1 MFIPIA
7 GTALSTATMN
17 ASISII
23 IATSGHAESL
33 GRLLE
38 SLYQVEG
45 GNEINAEII
54 VANNAP
60 DEATARAVETL
71 VERYAQRGR
80 YHCWQ
85 VREPLPGKCRA
96 QNRAIPL
103 AKGSILAF
111 LDDDVEV
118 TPHWLQSIDNFFA
131 SFPHEVMQGSIVMRD
146 EDRKDPQLQKA
157 LERYRTID
165 FIDYGSPPGADLKTL
180 TGGNIAVRR
189 EVFQQVGLFDER
201 LGPGRAGYSE
211 DVEFAKRLLKAGMR
225 IGYEPRVSVYN
236 EMDPN
241 RLTEESFRIRHERH
255 GRSRLVQKNNSV
267 FTIIPDLMRSIW
279 TFGWYSLVGNE
290 RRKYRAKGR
299 YYHYRAMLKE
309 KIKKFK
315 SFNAL

>member
-1 MFIPIA
+1 MDGIVERNLD
-7 GTALSTATMN
+7 T
-17 ASISII
+17 SISII
-23 IATSGHAESL
+23 IATAGRVESL
-33 GRLLE
+33 RRLLE
-38 SLYQVEG
+38 SLHRVEG
-45 GNEINAEII
+45 GDQIGCEIV
-54 VANNAP
+54 VANNAA
-60 DEATARAVETL
+60 DEAGAQAVKEL
-71 VERYAQRGR
+71 VSEYAQRGR

-103 AKGSILAF
+103 ARGSVLAF

-118 TPHWLQSIDNFFA
+118 TPGWLQAILDFFA
-131 SFPHEVMQGSIVMRD
+131 SFPHEVMQGSILMRD
-146 EDRKDPQLQKA
+146 EDRKDPQLLKA

-165 FIDYGSPPGADLKTL
+165 FIDYGSPPGSDLRTL

-189 EVFQQVGLFDER
+189 EVFQRVGMFDER

-236 EMDPN
+236 EMDPS

-255 GRSRLVQKNNSV
+255 GRSRLVQKNRSI
-267 FTIIPDLMRSIW
+267 FTIIPNLLRSIW
-279 TFGWYSLVGNE
+279 TFGWYSLMGNE

-299 YYHYRAMLKE
+299 FFHYRAMLLE
-309 KIKKFK
+309 KFK
-315 SFNAL
+315 IFNPFNAL